1 MSIGCRHGGC
11 VWGLHALSLSTP
23 DVAFEWPFT
32 CSSFFLL
39 LQAFHC
45 LNLITFEAL
54 SAKCVH
60 DNNVLG
66 LPLMSFGTN
75 IGSK

>member
-1 MSIGCRHGGC
+1 MSIGCLHGGC
-11 VWGLHALSLSTP
+11 VWGIHAVA
-23 DVAFEWPFT
+23 DVAAFEWPFT
-32 CSSFFLL
+32 CFSFFLL
-39 LQAFHC
+39 LHAFHC